1 MHWSEMIA
9 DRIIRRNPDK
19 EEYVCAAG
27 ISPSGSIHI
36 GNFRD
41 IATSYFVVRALI
53 KKGKKAKLL
62 FSWDEFDRMRKVPV
76 NVAAIDDDMEKYIY
90 IFVIMFVVVVIPIA
104 LYVIF
109 KPMFRQ
115 NKLLNGIVNYD
126 TFMRKFVFRIEITKE
141 EFYSQLKIRN
151 INDVLE
157 YSLNEDCS
165 VITFTM
171 YNKKYS
177 YKIIV
182 DDFNESI
189 ILRVE
194 QIQITSRP
202 AFHINEFFIKKF
214 NATPSEFEKYSF

>member
-1 MHWSEMIA
+1 
-9 DRIIRRNPDK
+9 
-19 EEYVCAAG
+19 
-27 ISPSGSIHI
+27 
-36 GNFRD
+36 
-41 IATSYFVVRALI
+41 
-53 KKGKKAKLL
+53 
-62 FSWDEFDRMRKVPV
+62 
-76 NVAAIDDDMEKYIY
+76 MEKYIY

-104 LYVIF
+104 LYIIF

-165 VITFTM
+165 VITLTM
-171 YNKKYS
+171 YNMKYS

-194 QIQITSRP
+194 QIQITSKP
-202 AFHINEFFIKKF
+202 AFRINEFFIKKF
-214 NATPSEFEKYSF
+214 NATPLEFEKYTF

>member
-1 MHWSEMIA
+1 
-9 DRIIRRNPDK
+9 
-19 EEYVCAAG
+19 
-27 ISPSGSIHI
+27 
-36 GNFRD
+36 
-41 IATSYFVVRALI
+41 
-53 KKGKKAKLL
+53 
-62 FSWDEFDRMRKVPV
+62 
-76 NVAAIDDDMEKYIY
+76 MEKYIY

-104 LYVIF
+104 LYIIF

-115 NKLLNGIVNYD
+115 NRLLNGIVNYD

-157 YSLNEDCS
+157 YSLNDDCS

-171 YNKKYS
+171 YNMKYS

-194 QIQITSRP
+194 QIQITSKP
-202 AFHINEFFIKKF
+202 AFRINEFFIKKF
-214 NATPSEFEKYSF
+214 NATPLEFEKYSF

>member
-1 MHWSEMIA
+1 
-9 DRIIRRNPDK
+9 
-19 EEYVCAAG
+19 
-27 ISPSGSIHI
+27 
-36 GNFRD
+36 
-41 IATSYFVVRALI
+41 
-53 KKGKKAKLL
+53 
-62 FSWDEFDRMRKVPV
+62 
-76 NVAAIDDDMEKYIY
+76 MEKYIY

-104 LYVIF
+104 LYIIF

-141 EFYSQLKIRN
+141 VFYSQLKIRN

-171 YNKKYS
+171 YNMKYS

-194 QIQITSRP
+194 QIQITSKP
-202 AFHINEFFIKKF
+202 AFRINEFFIKKF
-214 NATPSEFEKYSF
+214 NATPLEFEKYSF

>member
-1 MHWSEMIA
+1 
-9 DRIIRRNPDK
+9 
-19 EEYVCAAG
+19 
-27 ISPSGSIHI
+27 
-36 GNFRD
+36 
-41 IATSYFVVRALI
+41 
-53 KKGKKAKLL
+53 
-62 FSWDEFDRMRKVPV
+62 
-76 NVAAIDDDMEKYIY
+76 MEKYIY

-104 LYVIF
+104 LYIIF

-126 TFMRKFVFRIEITKE
+126 TFMRKFVFRIEITNE

-171 YNKKYS
+171 YNMKYS

-182 DDFNESI
+182 DDFDESI

-194 QIQITSRP
+194 QIQITSKP
-202 AFHINEFFIKKF
+202 AFRINEFFIKKF
-214 NATPSEFEKYSF
+214 NATPLEFVKYSF

>member
-1 MHWSEMIA
+1 
-9 DRIIRRNPDK
+9 
-19 EEYVCAAG
+19 
-27 ISPSGSIHI
+27 
-36 GNFRD
+36 
-41 IATSYFVVRALI
+41 
-53 KKGKKAKLL
+53 
-62 FSWDEFDRMRKVPV
+62 
-76 NVAAIDDDMEKYIY
+76 MEKYIY
-90 IFVIMFVVVVIPIA
+90 IFVIMFVVVIIPIA
-104 LYVIF
+104 LYIIF

-126 TFMRKFVFRIEITKE
+126 TFMRKFAFRIEITKE

-171 YNKKYS
+171 YNMKYL

-194 QIQITSRP
+194 QIQITSKP
-202 AFHINEFFIKKF
+202 AFRINEFFIKKF
-214 NATPSEFEKYSF
+214 NATPLEFEKYSF

>member
-1 MHWSEMIA
+1 
-9 DRIIRRNPDK
+9 
-19 EEYVCAAG
+19 
-27 ISPSGSIHI
+27 
-36 GNFRD
+36 
-41 IATSYFVVRALI
+41 
-53 KKGKKAKLL
+53 
-62 FSWDEFDRMRKVPV
+62 
-76 NVAAIDDDMEKYIY
+76 MEKYIY

-104 LYVIF
+104 LYIIF

-171 YNKKYS
+171 YNMKYS

-194 QIQITSRP
+194 QIQITSKP
-202 AFHINEFFIKKF
+202 AFRINEFFIKKF
-214 NATPSEFEKYSF
+214 NATPLEFGKYSF

>member
-1 MHWSEMIA
+1 MRLHRFYA
-9 DRIIRRNPDK
+9 IIHLK
-19 EEYVCAAG
+19 VG
-27 ISPSGSIHI
+27 
-36 GNFRD
+36 D
-41 IATSYFVVRALI
+41 I
-53 KKGKKAKLL
+53 
-62 FSWDEFDRMRKVPV
+62 
-76 NVAAIDDDMEKYIY
+76 MEKYIY

-104 LYVIF
+104 LYIIF

-141 EFYSQLKIRN
+141 EFYSRLKIRN

-171 YNKKYS
+171 YNMKYS

-194 QIQITSRP
+194 QIQITSKP
-202 AFHINEFFIKKF
+202 AFRINEFFIKKF
-214 NATPSEFEKYSF
+214 NATPLEFEKYSF

>member
-1 MHWSEMIA
+1 
-9 DRIIRRNPDK
+9 
-19 EEYVCAAG
+19 
-27 ISPSGSIHI
+27 
-36 GNFRD
+36 
-41 IATSYFVVRALI
+41 
-53 KKGKKAKLL
+53 
-62 FSWDEFDRMRKVPV
+62 
-76 NVAAIDDDMEKYIY
+76 MEKYIY

-104 LYVIF
+104 LYIIF

-171 YNKKYS
+171 YNIKYS

-194 QIQITSRP
+194 QIQITSKP
-202 AFHINEFFIKKF
+202 AFRINEFFIKKF
-214 NATPSEFEKYSF
+214 NATPLEFEKYSF

>member
-1 MHWSEMIA
+1 
-9 DRIIRRNPDK
+9 
-19 EEYVCAAG
+19 
-27 ISPSGSIHI
+27 
-36 GNFRD
+36 
-41 IATSYFVVRALI
+41 
-53 KKGKKAKLL
+53 
-62 FSWDEFDRMRKVPV
+62 
-76 NVAAIDDDMEKYIY
+76 MEKYIY

-104 LYVIF
+104 LYIIF

-171 YNKKYS
+171 YNMKHS

-182 DDFNESI
+182 DDFDESI

-194 QIQITSRP
+194 QIQITSKP
-202 AFHINEFFIKKF
+202 AFRINDFFIKKF
-214 NATPSEFEKYSF
+214 NATPLEFEKYSF

>member
-1 MHWSEMIA
+1 
-9 DRIIRRNPDK
+9 
-19 EEYVCAAG
+19 
-27 ISPSGSIHI
+27 
-36 GNFRD
+36 
-41 IATSYFVVRALI
+41 
-53 KKGKKAKLL
+53 
-62 FSWDEFDRMRKVPV
+62 
-76 NVAAIDDDMEKYIY
+76 MEKYIY

-104 LYVIF
+104 LYIIF

-171 YNKKYS
+171 YNMKYS

-202 AFHINEFFIKKF
+202 AFRINEFFIKKF
-214 NATPSEFEKYSF
+214 NATPLEFEKYSF

>member
-1 MHWSEMIA
+1 
-9 DRIIRRNPDK
+9 
-19 EEYVCAAG
+19 
-27 ISPSGSIHI
+27 
-36 GNFRD
+36 
-41 IATSYFVVRALI
+41 
-53 KKGKKAKLL
+53 
-62 FSWDEFDRMRKVPV
+62 
-76 NVAAIDDDMEKYIY
+76 MEKYIY

-104 LYVIF
+104 LYIIF

-171 YNKKYS
+171 YNTRYS

-194 QIQITSRP
+194 QIQITSKP
-202 AFHINEFFIKKF
+202 AFLINEFFIKKF
-214 NATPSEFEKYSF
+214 NATPLEFEKYSF

>member
-1 MHWSEMIA
+1 
-9 DRIIRRNPDK
+9 
-19 EEYVCAAG
+19 
-27 ISPSGSIHI
+27 
-36 GNFRD
+36 
-41 IATSYFVVRALI
+41 
-53 KKGKKAKLL
+53 
-62 FSWDEFDRMRKVPV
+62 
-76 NVAAIDDDMEKYIY
+76 MEKYIY

-104 LYVIF
+104 LYIIF

-141 EFYSQLKIRN
+141 EFYSRLKIRN

-171 YNKKYS
+171 YNMKYS

-194 QIQITSRP
+194 QIQITSKP
-202 AFHINEFFIKKF
+202 ASCINEIIIKKF
-214 NATPSEFEKYSF
+214 NVTPLAFEKY

>member
-1 MHWSEMIA
+1 
-9 DRIIRRNPDK
+9 
-19 EEYVCAAG
+19 
-27 ISPSGSIHI
+27 
-36 GNFRD
+36 
-41 IATSYFVVRALI
+41 
-53 KKGKKAKLL
+53 
-62 FSWDEFDRMRKVPV
+62 
-76 NVAAIDDDMEKYIY
+76 MEKYIY

-104 LYVIF
+104 LYIIF

-157 YSLNEDCS
+157 YSLNDDCS

-171 YNKKYS
+171 YNMKYS

-182 DDFNESI
+182 DDFNELI

-194 QIQITSRP
+194 QIQITSKP
-202 AFHINEFFIKKF
+202 AFRINEFFIKQHPGQNQKR
-214 NATPSEFEKYSF
+214 EY

>member
-1 MHWSEMIA
+1 
-9 DRIIRRNPDK
+9 
-19 EEYVCAAG
+19 
-27 ISPSGSIHI
+27 
-36 GNFRD
+36 
-41 IATSYFVVRALI
+41 
-53 KKGKKAKLL
+53 
-62 FSWDEFDRMRKVPV
+62 
-76 NVAAIDDDMEKYIY
+76 MEKYIY
-90 IFVIMFVVVVIPIA
+90 VFVIIFVLVVIPVA
-104 LYVIF
+104 LYIIF

-157 YSLNEDCS
+157 YSLNDDCS

-171 YNKKYS
+171 YNMKYS

-182 DDFNESI
+182 DDFNKSI

-194 QIQITSRP
+194 QIQVTSKP
-202 AFHINEFFIKKF
+202 AFYINEFFIKKF
-214 NATPSEFEKYSF
+214 NATPLEFEKYSF

>member
-1 MHWSEMIA
+1 
-9 DRIIRRNPDK
+9 
-19 EEYVCAAG
+19 
-27 ISPSGSIHI
+27 
-36 GNFRD
+36 
-41 IATSYFVVRALI
+41 
-53 KKGKKAKLL
+53 
-62 FSWDEFDRMRKVPV
+62 
-76 NVAAIDDDMEKYIY
+76 MEKYIY

-104 LYVIF
+104 FYIIF

-151 INDVLE
+151 INDELE

-171 YNKKYS
+171 YNMKYS

-194 QIQITSRP
+194 QIQITSKP
-202 AFHINEFFIKKF
+202 AFRINEFFIKKF
-214 NATPSEFEKYSF
+214 NATPLEFEKYSF

>member
-1 MHWSEMIA
+1 
-9 DRIIRRNPDK
+9 
-19 EEYVCAAG
+19 
-27 ISPSGSIHI
+27 
-36 GNFRD
+36 
-41 IATSYFVVRALI
+41 
-53 KKGKKAKLL
+53 
-62 FSWDEFDRMRKVPV
+62 
-76 NVAAIDDDMEKYIY
+76 MEKYIY
-90 IFVIMFVVVVIPIA
+90 IFVVMFVVVVIPIA
-104 LYVIF
+104 LYIIF

-171 YNKKYS
+171 YNMKYS

-194 QIQITSRP
+194 QIQITSKP
-202 AFHINEFFIKKF
+202 AFRINEFFIKKF
-214 NATPSEFEKYSF
+214 NATPLEFEKYSF

>member
-1 MHWSEMIA
+1 
-9 DRIIRRNPDK
+9 
-19 EEYVCAAG
+19 
-27 ISPSGSIHI
+27 
-36 GNFRD
+36 
-41 IATSYFVVRALI
+41 
-53 KKGKKAKLL
+53 
-62 FSWDEFDRMRKVPV
+62 
-76 NVAAIDDDMEKYIY
+76 MEKYIY

-104 LYVIF
+104 LYIIF

-126 TFMRKFVFRIEITKE
+126 TFMKKFVFRIEITKE

-171 YNKKYS
+171 YNMKYS

-182 DDFNESI
+182 DDFDESI

-194 QIQITSRP
+194 QIQITSKP
-202 AFHINEFFIKKF
+202 AFRINDFFIKKF
-214 NATPSEFEKYSF
+214 NATPLEFEKYSF

>member
-1 MHWSEMIA
+1 
-9 DRIIRRNPDK
+9 
-19 EEYVCAAG
+19 
-27 ISPSGSIHI
+27 
-36 GNFRD
+36 
-41 IATSYFVVRALI
+41 
-53 KKGKKAKLL
+53 
-62 FSWDEFDRMRKVPV
+62 
-76 NVAAIDDDMEKYIY
+76 MEKYIY

-104 LYVIF
+104 LYIIL

-171 YNKKYS
+171 YNMKYS

-194 QIQITSRP
+194 QIQITSKP
-202 AFHINEFFIKKF
+202 AFRINEFFIKKF
-214 NATPSEFEKYSF
+214 NATPLEFEKYSF

>member
-1 MHWSEMIA
+1 
-9 DRIIRRNPDK
+9 
-19 EEYVCAAG
+19 
-27 ISPSGSIHI
+27 
-36 GNFRD
+36 
-41 IATSYFVVRALI
+41 
-53 KKGKKAKLL
+53 
-62 FSWDEFDRMRKVPV
+62 
-76 NVAAIDDDMEKYIY
+76 MEKYIY

-104 LYVIF
+104 LYIIF

-171 YNKKYS
+171 YNMKYS

-182 DDFNESI
+182 EDFNESI
-189 ILRVE
+189 ILRLE
-194 QIQITSRP
+194 QIQVTSKP
-202 AFHINEFFIKKF
+202 AFRINEFFIKKF
-214 NATPSEFEKYSF
+214 NAKPLEFEKYYF